1 MWQRHASGGLRH
13 HARTGYACSALRL
26 RCRSAS
32 AAVQF
37 GALLR
42 GTHARCHASCLSTH
56 AHLSSLTFTAMQER
70 AREHGQSLCPVLT
83 QRTRRRARV
92 LGARGHRQDL
102 AQAWQWLLQ
111 WARAAAT
118 AKELGDFGARSD
130 TKTKKMQGHL
140 GKRGSVFCPLVV
152 CAGLARATFWGRFP
166 APFCRVCCPG
176 EHKCGL

>member
-1 MWQRHASGGLRH
+1 MSLYP
-13 HARTGYACSALRL
+13 RTPL
-26 RCRSAS
+26 
-32 AAVQF
+32 F
-37 GALLR
+37 
-42 GTHARCHASCLSTH
+42 
-56 AHLSSLTFTAMQER
+56 AHVYSHEER

-130 TKTKKMQGHL
+130 TKTKNAGASW
-140 GKRGSVFCPLVV
+140 KRGSVFCPLVV
-152 CAGLARATFWGRFP
+152 CAGLARATFRGRCP
-166 APFCRVCCPG
+166 APLFRVCCPG

>member
-1 MWQRHASGGLRH
+1 
-13 HARTGYACSALRL
+13 
-26 RCRSAS
+26 
-32 AAVQF
+32 
-37 GALLR
+37 
-42 GTHARCHASCLSTH
+42 
-56 AHLSSLTFTAMQER
+56 MQER

-130 TKTKKMQGHL
+130 TKTKKCRGILEKGGPFSVPWSCVQG
-140 GKRGSVFCPLVV
+140 
-152 CAGLARATFWGRFP
+152 
-166 APFCRVCCPG
+166 
-176 EHKCGL
+176 